1 VSNKKLLL
9 EIQKEA
15 VDSNTR
21 LSTVLR
27 KCLVLATGLG
37 HRELKEWAHWELN
50 GYPESSELP
59 DYRLLKGL
67 QSYGD
72 FFGFAGS
79 GLKNAPVSV
88 LGLPEQVRDSFSNR
102 RVWQGVEEIAEMA
115 RSQHDKV
122 IRLAWPAEAYR
133 VYKNQDYREDFQ
145 LAVAWTFLPVSHLVG
160 LLDTIRNR
168 VLTFA
173 LEMKTL
179 DLKLEEEV
187 SSAGSNKATNAQIT
201 QIFHQTIHGPVSNVG
216 TAGSIS
222 QTMIDNRGD
231 LAALKARLRRQDYQ
245 NQIFRNWKRRSKQT
259 RENKEPRSIISGRA
273 LVNGW
278 VRPSKNRQRD

>member
-1 VSNKKLLL
+1 
-9 EIQKEA
+9 
-15 VDSNTR
+15 
-21 LSTVLR
+21 
-27 KCLVLATGLG
+27 
-37 HRELKEWAHWELN
+37 
-50 GYPESSELP
+50 
-59 DYRLLKGL
+59 
-67 QSYGD
+67 
-72 FFGFAGS
+72 
-79 GLKNAPVSV
+79 
-88 LGLPEQVRDSFSNR
+88 
-102 RVWQGVEEIAEMA
+102 MA

-133 VYKNQDYREDFQ
+133 VYKNQDYREDFR